1 VLWLL
6 ACWLAGCVLNAQYL
20 RLPQEVQDLLV
31 SVGEMK
37 CEDLGAALTKY
48 DIKAPDTKND
58 ISAPFPFNLMFKT
71 SIGPRGDMVGYLRP
85 ETAQGI
91 FVNFR
96 CAAGGATCENK
107 ACVWASGAGGLA
119 GGLVLHQRAVTLP
132 WHSPKARSC

>member
-1 VLWLL
+1 MLTRP
-6 ACWLAGCVLNAQYL
+6 APPPA
-20 RLPQEVQDLLV
+20 PQEVQDLLV

-96 CAAGGATCENK
+96 CEAADA
-107 ACVWASGAGGLA
+107 L
-119 GGLVLHQRAVTLP
+119 QPTL
-132 WHSPKARSC
+132 SQ